1 MPTLTLQYFLNI
13 LSLSRCI
20 FCFCLLIA
28 CPSHAL
34 IVNSQLPG
42 IQLEQELKIWQDP
55 SREMGVNEV
64 AAQRDLGHFLAQKNA
79 RHSLGYSKNA
89 VWFSFVL
96 NNPSSA
102 DLFNYVEYTEAHI
115 GSVKL
120 YTRQVGGNWQEQ
132 NFSVA
137 QSANNRPF
145 ATIRPVFL
153 QKIPAQSQV
162 EVLMRAIYSDH
173 EVMAGPIIADVRIWG
188 EQAFIQANNLEM
200 LLWGGMAG
208 IMLLVAFAAL
218 AVFSASKDKTFLFYG
233 LKLLTLFLSHLS
245 AIGLLPLFLWQGQYS
260 LTHLYVLSGLYYVC
274 AAQFVRQYL
283 KTAQITPR
291 LDIALK
297 GIIVCGAISTLSAL
311 LGFTQFT
318 LLALEIGGA
327 GFMLHIVASLYAVRY
342 RVSGAKLFALAWTIY
357 TVSITVTWGL
367 RGSAM
372 IDHTPLTYRFN
383 SVGIVI
389 EILLFSAAMALRVAE
404 INRQKEHLETVYRQQ
419 LEKEA
424 SELEALVM
432 QRTLEL
438 DLARLDAEAA
448 SLAKSNFLAH
458 VSHEIRTPLTSILGY
473 VDRLKHDK
481 SLNSMQ
487 MQSLARIADSG
498 DYLLSLIGN
507 VLNVSRLEVGL
518 AELDESHISIEVL
531 IRQLNALFDEQAN
544 VKNIALKVHSDV
556 QGEFLLDTG
565 KLRQILVN
573 LLGNAIKFTEVGLVQ
588 LNISLQQTEKKCW
601 LIAEVSDTGPG
612 IADAD
617 CQKIFD
623 PFEQTLQGKRAGGAG
638 LGLSISKDFAL
649 LMGGNLHVESTLGK
663 GANFTLCVPV
673 KIKPASS
680 HQATFAST
688 NNSRLDG
695 LHILIAEDQDINR
708 ELLHDLLV
716 SIGAKIT
723 AVEDGLSALNA
734 WRSDSSID
742 ILLLDYHMPLMN
754 GMQVSRSLRALG
766 FKGKILLLSAGHPP
780 QADTLQAAGIDQ
792 WIEKPFHRET
802 LFIALRDQASLPTL
816 PSTAPE
822 ILDLEG
828 TAQAL
833 AYSLEKCVSIAQKGL
848 NRITQLLETMQ
859 KESNLENKSRH
870 AHSARGIAGQIG
882 AHQLS
887 TSLSLLEIQPDNQQ
901 LHIQATACTQA
912 AFIALQAWRDKL

>member
-1 MPTLTLQYFLNI
+1 M
-13 LSLSRCI
+13 
-20 FCFCLLIA
+20 LIA

-34 IVNSQLPG
+34 TINSQLPG
-42 IQLEQELKIWQDP
+42 VQLEQELKIWQDP
-55 SREMGVNEV
+55 SRKMSVNEV
-64 AAQRDLGHFLAQKNA
+64 TVQRDLGRFQAQKSA
-79 RHSLGYSKNA
+79 RHSLGYSRNA

-102 DLFNYVEYTEAHI
+102 DIVNYVEYTEAQI
-115 GSVKL
+115 ASVSL
-120 YTRQVGGNWQEQ
+120 YTRSAGESWQVQH
-132 NFSVA
+132 FHAA
-137 QSANNRPF
+137 QSAESRPL

-153 QKIPAQSQV
+153 QKIPAHTQV
-162 EVLMRAIYSDH
+162 EVLMRVIYSDQ
-173 EVMAGPIIADVRIWG
+173 EDMAGPIISDVRIWG
-188 EQAFIQANNLEM
+188 EQNFIHANNEEM

-218 AVFSASKDKTFLFYG
+218 AVFFASKDKTFLFYG
-233 LKLLTLFLSHLS
+233 LNLLTLTLAHLS
-245 AIGLLPLFLWQGQYS
+245 AIGVLPLFLWQGQYS
-260 LTHLYVLSGLYYVC
+260 LTLLYVLSGLYYIC
-274 AAQFVRQYL
+274 AAQFARQYL
-283 KTAQITPR
+283 KTAQITPK

-297 GIIVCGAISTLSAL
+297 GIIGCGAISAFSAL

-318 LLALEIGGA
+318 LLVLEIGGV
-327 GFMLHIVASLYAVRY
+327 GFMLNIVASLYAVRY
-342 RVSGAKLFALAWTIY
+342 GVSGAKLFALAWAIY
-357 TVSITVTWGL
+357 AVSITVTWGL
-367 RGSAM
+367 RGTGV

-404 INRQKEHLETVYRQQ
+404 INRQKEHLEMVYRQQ

-432 QRTLEL
+432 QRTYEL
-438 DLARLDAEAA
+438 DLARRDAEAA
-448 SLAKSNFLAH
+448 SLAKGNFLAH

-473 VDRLKHDK
+473 VDRLKHDE
-481 SLNSMQ
+481 SLNPLQ

-518 AELDESHISIEVL
+518 AELDESPISIEIL
-531 IRQLNALFDEQAN
+531 TRQLNALFDEQAK
-544 VKNIALKVHSDV
+544 VKHIALEVHSDV
-556 QGEFLLDTG
+556 QGELLLDAG

-573 LLGNAIKFTEVGLVQ
+573 LLGNAIKFTEAGLVR
-588 LNISLQQTEKKCW
+588 LNISLQQIEEKYW

-617 CQKIFD
+617 CKKIFA

-649 LMGGNLHVESTLGK
+649 LMGGNLHVESTLGQ
-663 GANFTLCVPV
+663 GAIFTLCVPV
-673 KIKPASS
+673 KIKPVSS
-680 HQATFAST
+680 CQATLAIP
-688 NNSRLDG
+688 NKIRLDG
-695 LHILIAEDQDINR
+695 QHILIAEDQAINR
-708 ELLHDLLV
+708 ELLNDLLI
-716 SIGAKIT
+716 STGAKVT

-734 WRSDSSID
+734 WRCDSSIATV
-742 ILLLDYHMPLMN
+742 LLDYHMPLLN

-766 FKGKILLLSAGHPP
+766 FKGQVLLLSAGHSP

-802 LFIALRDQASLPTL
+802 LFAALQNQARLPT
-816 PSTAPE
+816 PPTAEQE
-822 ILDLEG
+822 ILDLE
-828 TAQAL
+828 AACQAL
-833 AYSLEKCVSIAQKGL
+833 AYSLEKCVNMAQKGL
-848 NRITQLLETMQ
+848 DRISQLLEAIPA
-859 KESNLENKSRH
+859 ESNLENKSRH

-887 TSLSLLEIQPDNQQ
+887 TSLGRLESQPDNQQ
-901 LHIQATACTQA
+901 LHIQAIACTQA
-912 AFIALQAWRDKL
+912 AFIALQAWRQQLLK